1 MTLGRDD
8 GDGRGLGVFIPDWIV
23 TLLEQWAVVT
33 AAPIPFAIAIVG
45 AAAVIWLAIGWSY
58 RDILSKN
65 AQIELQDLSAHLD
78 KLKGATSEEAKAKI
92 DDLERMVASTIGLR
106 WEPLNEVEIAALSA
120 KTDDIPKIRVQ
131 IMYEN

>member
-1 MTLGRDD
+1 M
-8 GDGRGLGVFIPDWIV
+8 PDWIV

-65 AQIELQDLSAHLD
+65 AQIELQDLSRLIW
-78 KLKGATSEEAKAKI
+78 T
-92 DDLERMVASTIGLR
+92 
-106 WEPLNEVEIAALSA
+106 N
-120 KTDDIPKIRVQ
+120 
-131 IMYEN
+131 

>member
-1 MTLGRDD
+1 M
-8 GDGRGLGVFIPDWIV
+8 PDWIV

-120 KTDDIPKIRVQ
+120 KLMIFQKFAFRSCTKMPWGRS
-131 IMYEN
+131 